1 MECHSFEKG
10 DYALIRKSSL
20 AAVIVLVATTVTH
33 AQNDP
38 YVAYLEGVEADS
50 IRDGDTPLIQ
60 IRMFGIDTP
69 EKEQMCERP
78 NGSCY
83 PCGQRA
89 TWVLSGLLVGE
100 ATYRFTGESTYG
112 RPVATIFMGQKD
124 INLEMVRLGHAVVYE
139 RYLAQEMLD
148 RYLEVQREAKD
159 AERGVWQGN
168 FIQPEEWRNGKR
180 LACE

>member
-1 MECHSFEKG
+1 MMRIQAFFA
-10 DYALIRKSSL
+10 ALAVTTLI
-20 AAVIVLVATTVTH
+20 AATA
-33 AQNDP
+33 AADP
-38 YVAYLEGVEADS
+38 YVAFLEDVEADI

-69 EKEQMCERP
+69 EKQQMCERS

-112 RPVATIFMGQKD
+112 RPVATIFMGQRD
-124 INLEMVRLGHAVVYE
+124 VNLEMVRQGHAVVYE
-139 RYLAQEMLD
+139 RYLPTEMRA
-148 RYLEVQREAKD
+148 RYLEVQEEAKD
-159 AERGVWQGN
+159 AERGIWQGR
-168 FIQPEEWRNGKR
+168 FILPEKWRQGER
-180 LACE
+180 LECE